1 LYGNNTSTVGG
12 GFVVQINAGESIRD
26 GTGGRDKMTIHHCC
40 LLLCCSVAALCLQLL
55 CRKVRQST
63 LTPFAVLVVLA
74 ALAALAALITT
85 SFLSVAGLFHAG
97 HFARNQTNSS
107 FRTTVRRRYL
117 WDRGVVGSVM
127 NEPKIN
133 KNQQIYIFSQKKPS
147 PTINTTNQ
155 FLTNL
160 MTVFKGIFTN
170 GAFSRSTPIM

>member
-63 LTPFAVLVVLA
+63 LTPFAVLVVFAVFAVLVV
-74 ALAALAALITT
+74 LAALAALITT

-117 WDRGVVGSVM
+117 WGRGIGY
-127 NEPKIN
+127 E
-133 KNQQIYIFSQKKPS
+133 
-147 PTINTTNQ
+147 
-155 FLTNL
+155 
-160 MTVFKGIFTN
+160 
-170 GAFSRSTPIM
+170 